1 MKLDLCCYG
10 LWCGC
15 FQIYNLAEDL
25 GESGLLHLALWFIN
39 PIFLSQFPILFVV
52 KSGIGIIS
60 FELIHLPVLFS
71 PLFNYWT
78 CIVREWDEKKPLE
91 SLVDK
96 CVSSSSVTGD
106 IFHIE
111 VFTSGLASFSFTVL
125 PSFQLIQTNICKRN
139 SNSLEEKYFSRV
151 AAKSMERHRYFTLS
165 IFSPKML
172 RRRFRYST

>member
-1 MKLDLCCYG
+1 MLSNSCPEVHVVILTIHSMFSCSFG
-10 LWCGC
+10 SSITSSFPNSQSFLLSSPG
-15 FQIYNLAEDL
+15 LAEF
-25 GESGLLHLALWFIN
+25 HLN
-39 PIFLSQFPILFVV
+39 LSQ
-52 KSGIGIIS
+52 SY
-60 FELIHLPVLFS
+60 
-71 PLFNYWT
+71 LFNYWT
-78 CIVREWDEKKPLE
+78 CIVREWDEKKTLE

-151 AAKSMERHRYFTLS
+151 AAKPMERHRYFTLS
-165 IFSPKML
+165 IFFPKML